1 MTRVAAFLRARIDD
15 DERAIL
21 EEFERLHIRVIGET
35 LSRAY
40 HGSTTTSRPTTTPR
54 ALVRCNTDRRIVAM
68 HDQDHECPES
78 EDDSCGYWDDRA
90 CLVIRLLAV
99 PYSDHP
105 DYDEEWRP

>member
-1 MTRVAAFLRARIDD
+1 MTRVADFLRARIDD

-21 EEFERLHIRVIGET
+21 EEFERLHIRIIGET

-40 HGSTTTSRPTTTPR
+40 HGSTTAGRRPHPARWCDATPTGGSWPCTTRTTSAPR
-54 ALVRCNTDRRIVAM
+54 ARTTAAAT
-68 HDQDHECPES
+68 
-78 EDDSCGYWDDRA
+78 GTDRA

>member
-1 MTRVAAFLRARIDD
+1 MTRVADFLRARIDE
-15 DERAIL
+15 DEQWAG
-21 EEFERLHIRVIGET
+21 FAGHET
-35 LSRAY
+35 ESHQIPCPAC
-40 HGSTTTSRPTTTPR
+40 HSR

-90 CLVIRLLAV
+90 CLVIKLLAV
-99 PYSDHP
+99 PYADHP